1 MSAPQGVRSRRIGV
15 LGGSFDPP
23 HIGHLALA
31 EECWWRLSLDEVR
44 LVPVVRSPLK
54 DATPSFGAEARVR
67 MVARAVEGH
76 PALTLSRAEVDRP
89 PPSFTVDTLEAFAAA
104 EPEAELWLVIGGDQ
118 LLDLARWRDPARIV
132 HLARLAVARR
142 GGDPD
147 ALRAAADAI
156 APGRVDWIDMPPIG
170 VSSTMVRE
178 RLATGAPVRYLLP
191 PGVEEIAR
199 AAV

>member
-1 MSAPQGVRSRRIGV
+1 MTAPEGGRRRRIGV

-31 EECWWRLSLDEVR
+31 EECWWRLGLDEVR
-44 LVPVVRSPLK
+44 LVPVARSPLK
-54 DATPSFGAEARVR
+54 DATPSFGVEARVR

-76 PALTLSRAEVDRP
+76 AALTLSRVEVDRP
-89 PPSFTVDTLEAFAAA
+89 APSFTVDTLEAFAAA
-104 EPEAELWLVIGGDQ
+104 EPQAELWLVIGGDQ

-132 HLARLAVARR
+132 RLARLAVARR

-178 RLATGAPVRYLLP
+178 RLAAGAPVRYLLP